1 MRRLV
6 AVELTRLRW
15 RRAVLLLVA
24 GAVLLPALIGL
35 ARIWDT
41 RPVSDTE
48 KAQIVQLSQGE
59 INACADRPRQY
70 GIRKTLP
77 ADQIESRCTD
87 MAVGWQ
93 LREPLTLAGER
104 SGGSGMGVV
113 AVLTALLLL
122 AGTTFAGHDW
132 NSGSMSNQLLFESRR
147 GRIWGAKALAVTLSA
162 LVIAAAVSTAYWL
175 AMWATMQ
182 ARDLPMVDGAL
193 SDSLA
198 YGLRGAGFAAAA
210 ALGGYAL
217 TMLFRST
224 VATIGVLFA
233 VSVAGGLVI
242 AMLGLSEHWQPQKNV
257 AAIVKDGTT
266 YYAEVPNSCF
276 LGVREGK
283 AIADESE
290 CDQERNLSLWDG
302 LGYYGLPLLVT
313 AGASVVSFRRR
324 DVP

>member
-6 AVELTRLRW
+6 GVELTRLRW

-35 ARIWDT
+35 ARVWDT

-48 KAQIVQLSQGE
+48 RAQIVQQSQGQ
-59 INACADRPRQY
+59 INACVDRPRQY
-70 GIRKTLP
+70 GVRKSLP
-77 ADQIESRCTD
+77 VDQIESRCEDVT
-87 MAVGWQ
+87 VGWQ
-93 LREPLTLAGER
+93 LRDPLTLAGER

-113 AVLTALLLL
+113 AILTALLLL

-147 GRIWGAKALAVTLSA
+147 GRIWAAKALAVTLSA
-162 LVIAAAVSTAYWL
+162 LVIAAVVSTAYWL
-175 AMWATMQ
+175 GMWATMQ

-193 SDSLA
+193 TDSLA

-266 YYAEVPNSCF
+266 YYVNPPDSCF
-276 LGVREGK
+276 IGERANDVVE
-283 AIADESE
+283 DESV
-290 CDQERNLSLWDG
+290 CDGERDLSLWAG

-313 AGASVVSFRRR
+313 VGASVVSFRRR